1 MKKFLIAAIG
11 LGIIVVSCGT
21 KESSMSSGTTDSTA
35 VDTTRTT
42 TPNRTVTP
50 STADSAKVTN
60 PDTIK
65 MKVDSMATTPPAK

>member
-1 MKKFLIAAIG
+1 MKKFLIAAMG

-21 KESSMSSGTTDSTA
+21 KESSMSSSTTDSTA

-42 TPNRTVTP
+42 TPSRTVTP
-50 STADSAKVTN
+50 TDSVKVTN

-65 MKVDSMATTPPAK
+65 MKVDSMATKSPAK